1 MISRSIIIMLTLIS
15 AHCFV
20 AVSSSSLYLS
30 SKVTLYRCDEKNQK
44 LTASIDGPKES
55 LAEHGLRIRLCFEL
69 TPQAR
74 LNDIYIL
81 KVNDFVFTKTRT
93 PGDIEAAGTTRHI
106 PSIIRQKAVD
116 HGVAVSNDLTMVLC
130 NPGSEICVFE
140 TTLTG
145 YLFLS
150 EGTIHG
156 KGSVLMQS
164 GRTQRRRYQRLR
176 SRQLQHIDT
185 FEDVFIDIDFVGE
198 KREKLSLKQGST
210 IGVIVIIMIIFCCC
224 CTICCCLGIF
234 LDKLKERKDNDDS
247 DNDDDIDDV
256 QTIPAMITWASKHS
270 RRSNPSKKGDIG
282 TDDDDV
288 SETHSLDEDEFW
300 VEDDDGDEE
309 STKADNNNQDEAED
323 EDECKI

>member
-1 MISRSIIIMLTLIS
+1 MISLIIILILIS
-15 AHCFV
+15 THCSV
-20 AVSSSSLYLS
+20 AG
-30 SKVTLYRCDEKNQK
+30 KVTLYRCDEKNQK
-44 LTASIDGPKES
+44 IIASIDGPKES

-69 TPQAR
+69 TSQAK

-93 PGDIEAAGTTRHI
+93 PGDMEAAGTTRHI

-116 HGVAVSNDLTMVLC
+116 HGVAVSNDLTMLLC
-130 NPGSEICVFE
+130 DPGSEICVFE

-164 GRTQRRRYQRLR
+164 GRTQRRHYQRLR

-198 KREKLSLKQGST
+198 KRNKLSLKQGST
-210 IGVIVIIMIIFCCC
+210 IGVIVIIMILFCCC
-224 CTICCCLGIF
+224 CTICCCLGNF

-247 DNDDDIDDV
+247 NNDDDIDDI
-256 QTIPAMITWASKHS
+256 QAIPAIITWVSKHS
-270 RRSNPSKKGDIG
+270 RRNNPSKKGDIG

-309 STKADNNNQDEAED
+309 STKADNINQDEVED